1 MSSLS
6 EVANQLR
13 VQGDILGQQTNI
25 LEQIASSS
33 QGTVKK
39 MGFLEFM
46 IERRKLKDLEAERE
60 AGKPGLFSRM
70 ADKISG
76 SGAGSGGKGFDLG
89 NFLPAG
95 GLFGAGAALAAAL
108 PKFLLGRAL
117 PALLAK
123 AFADQIAN
131 YVESQTGSKE
141 IGDAMFRGLQ
151 TGAIGLL
158 LGKKIGLIAFLGG
171 ALFDEENRKKIEGIL
186 TRLREL
192 SDKYTEHKKI
202 DSNMYM

>member
-60 AGKPGLFSRM
+60 AKNPGFFKKLT
-70 ADKISG
+70 DKLTGDSG
-76 SGAGSGGKGFDLG
+76 SGSGGKGFDLG
-89 NFLPAG
+89 SFLPAG

-108 PKFLLGRAL
+108 PKFLLKRAL

-131 YVESQTGSKE
+131 YVESSTGSKE
-141 IGDAMFRGLQ
+141 LGDAIFRGLQ
-151 TGAIGLL
+151 TGPIGLL
-158 LGKKIGLIAFLGG
+158 FGKKAGLLAFIGG
-171 ALFDEENRKKIEGIL
+171 ALFDEER
-186 TRLREL
+186 
-192 SDKYTEHKKI
+192 YTVWQ
-202 DSNMYM
+202 Y